1 LTLGDGKTIRV
12 TGDHEIARP
21 GSGWTRADALKI
33 GEIVLTN
40 GAAASVEENDSGR
53 HLYKGYWV
61 RTSGLQKHPNARN
74 RKNGGAQM
82 FEHRLVAEAK
92 LNGLTLEQWLEVI
105 RVGRFDSR
113 HAFIPED
120 MDVHHDDRDPTNNA
134 PDNLIIKTKAE
145 HLREH
150 AVEDSWHLH
159 IPIFLPKE
167 NPVVS
172 IEPDGE
178 AEVFDITVEEA
189 HNFVANGIVVH
200 NCGKTMLGKAVATA
214 MAVDGDGSGFIY
226 VKAAEVLNRFVG
238 ASEAAIRGLFA
249 RARAHKEKTGN
260 PAVIFIDEADALL
273 GSREGHGLTMAI
285 TQTVVPMFLAEMD
298 GLEDSGAFVILSTNR
313 PDSLDP
319 AILRDGRMDVHVH
332 IDRPD
337 IESTNKIFA
346 RALRGRKLMASS
358 QDDLVAERRPD
369 AAQRQR

>member
-1 LTLGDGKTIRV
+1 MRHQRIRIDRQCTRHLNRIGQFQAVFTAQARRALGD
-12 TGDHEIARP
+12 
-21 GSGWTRADALKI
+21 
-33 GEIVLTN
+33 
-40 GAAASVEENDSGR
+40 
-53 HLYKGYWV
+53 
-61 RTSGLQKHPNARN
+61 
-74 RKNGGAQM
+74 
-82 FEHRLVAEAK
+82 VA
-92 LNGLTLEQWLEVI
+92 G
-105 RVGRFDSR
+105 
-113 HAFIPED
+113 
-120 MDVHHDDRDPTNNA
+120 
-134 PDNLIIKTKAE
+134 
-145 HLREH
+145 
-150 AVEDSWHLH
+150 
-159 IPIFLPKE
+159 
-167 NPVVS
+167 
-172 IEPDGE
+172 
-178 AEVFDITVEEA
+178 
-189 HNFVANGIVVH
+189 
-200 NCGKTMLGKAVATA
+200 
-214 MAVDGDGSGFIY
+214 VDGDGSGFIY

-358 QDDLVAERRPD
+358 QDDLVANAVRMLHSDSASLYELHFQSGGTELVRLRDGLSGAMIAGIVKAAAGAAIRRDRVSGEITGITGDDIEQAIRGKYNQFLSAKRSDLIQEKCD
-369 AAQRQR
+369 ALGGARPIRIEKRPGRLD